1 MSASLKYL
9 YLSVV
14 FITSTCSNFLLLLLL
29 LFSIEFI
36 RPPNQL
42 LSVASVAL
50 NNCDC
55 TLPIFIPTQER
66 TRKYYVG
73 MSVPGS
79 RGAITIRYE
88 SDEMR
93 LNPNSM
99 LTNLSG

>member
-1 MSASLKYL
+1 VLPLNICICQLYSLQVHAL
-9 YLSVV
+9 TFFV
-14 FITSTCSNFLLLLLL
+14 LLLS
-29 LFSIEFI
+29 SIEFI